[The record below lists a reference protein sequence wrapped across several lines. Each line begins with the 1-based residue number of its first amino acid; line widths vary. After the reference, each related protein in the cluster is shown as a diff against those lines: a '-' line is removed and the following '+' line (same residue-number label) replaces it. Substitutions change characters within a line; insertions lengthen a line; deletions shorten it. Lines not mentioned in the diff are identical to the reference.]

1 MNNELEPSA
10 GFIVAQSRKYIFLRA
25 AELPKVRAS
34 SLNWSE
40 FARINALASF
50 ELESSKAG
58 GVSPRSQCGAKISG
72 HDFDKINFCTES
84 LIANTRKT
92 LKSSEFLQSESISRR
107 GLF

>member
-40 FARINALASF
+40 FALINAL

-58 GVSPRSQCGAKISG
+58 GVSPRSQCGAKYQFEQRISIWT
-72 HDFDKINFCTES
+72 K
-84 LIANTRKT
+84 
-92 LKSSEFLQSESISRR
+92 SISAQKASSRT
-107 GLF
+107 LSENF